1 MIIFVSFNL
10 FYIIYYFILFYL
22 FTTMSF
28 KTKLSLLVLFIFDP
42 GLELALVKLQ
52 VKIFINIYN

>member
-52 VKIFINIYN
+52 VKIFIIIYN